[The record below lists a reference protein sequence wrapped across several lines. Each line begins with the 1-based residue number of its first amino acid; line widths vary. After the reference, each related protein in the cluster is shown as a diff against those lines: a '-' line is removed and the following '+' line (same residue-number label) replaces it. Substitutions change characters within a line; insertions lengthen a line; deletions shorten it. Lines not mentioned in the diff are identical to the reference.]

1 MFGWFFVIFHNFRK
15 LFLVKTFLEYSLL
28 KCYSCIKGN
37 QILYLSFQRIIPKY
51 FNLKTEENLWI
62 PQIL

>member
-37 QILYLSFQRIIPKY
+37 QILYLSFQGNIRS
-51 FNLKTEENLWI
+51 
-62 PQIL
+62 ILI